1 MDATTSHRLT
11 FRQKIRLAAGVFVIY
26 WPIRIFF
33 NANGWNWPFVQDAW
47 KIWLFE
53 IPLTILFFVGWLS
66 VTEWLEEKLFNRSGR
81 EFLITTNWAAQLATL
96 LVAGALAIL
105 FNLIFHTVTHQ
116 IYGRVARQETRLK
129 LGEDLDT
136 LPMPPRRLPDRPP
149 RPNRDR
155 RRNANNGLT
164 IMAMLMAY
172 YLAANRRG
180 YSQFAQLRIQAEE
193 LGKEAAQAQ
202 FTALR
207 NQVNPHFLFNSL
219 SILSSLVEVDPK
231 LSVQFINR
239 LSKAYR
245 YILEQRDA
253 ERIQLRTELDFIESY
268 TFLLRIRFDERLQ
281 VHIDVPEADRDRYQI
296 APLTLQLLVENAV
309 KHNRMSD
316 EEPLIVRIDREG
328 DYLRVANPLQPRPQL
343 EESTGVGLTNIVNR
357 YRLLS
362 TQPVWVGEVEGVFM
376 VKIPL
381 LT

>member
-1 MDATTSHRLT
+1 MDATSPHRLT
-11 FRQKIRLAAGVFVIY
+11 LTQKIRLAAGVFIIY
-26 WPIRIFF
+26 WPIRIYY
-33 NANGWNWPFVQDAW
+33 NMNGWNWSFVQDAW
-47 KIWLFE
+47 KLWLIE

-66 VTEWLEEKLFNRSGR
+66 ITEWLEERIFNRSGR
-81 EFLITTNWAAQLATL
+81 EFLVTMNWVSQLATL
-96 LVAGALAIL
+96 LVAGALAVL
-105 FNLIFHTVTHQ
+105 FNGIFHTITRQ
-116 IYGRVARQETRLK
+116 IYGHVARQETRVK
-129 LGEDLDT
+129 LGEDTDPF
-136 LPMPPRRLPDRPP
+136 PMRRRGPRPLRPDRH
-149 RPNRDR
+149 
-155 RRNANNGLT
+155 RNANNGLT

-180 YSQFAQLRIQAEE
+180 YSQLARLRIQAEE

-219 SILSSLVEVDPK
+219 SILSSLVEVDAK

-268 TFLLRIRFDERLQ
+268 TFLLHIRFDERLQ
-281 VHIDVPEADRDRYQI
+281 VHINLPEADRDRYQI

-316 EEPLIVRIDREG
+316 EEPLIVRIDRED
-328 DYLRVANPLQPRPQL
+328 DYLRVANPIQPRPRM

-362 TQPVWVGEVEGVFM
+362 NESVWIGEVDDEFV
-376 VKIPL
+376 VRIPL
-381 LT
+381 LL

>member
-1 MDATTSHRLT
+1 MDSTSSHTLT
-11 FRQKIRLAAGVFVIY
+11 LKQKALLAAGVFAIY
-26 WPIRIFF
+26 WPIRIYY
-33 NANGWNWPFVQDAW
+33 NINEWDWSFVQGAW
-47 KIWLFE
+47 GLWLIE
-53 IPLTILFFVGWLS
+53 IPLTILFFIGWLS

-81 EFLITTNWAAQLATL
+81 EFLINMNWSAQLATL
-96 LVAGALAIL
+96 LVAVTLALVFNTVFHAI
-105 FNLIFHTVTHQ
+105 THQ
-116 IYGRVARQETRLK
+116 IYGHVARQEIRQK
-129 LGEDLDT
+129 LGEV
-136 LPMPPRRLPDRPP
+136 PEPRREPRSPMRPDR
-149 RPNRDR
+149 RQK
-155 RRNANNGLT
+155 ANNGLT

-180 YSQFAQLRIQAEE
+180 YSQLALLRIQAEE

-202 FTALR
+202 FMALR

-253 ERIQLRTELDFIESY
+253 ERLPLRTELDFIESY

-281 VHIDVPEADRDRYQI
+281 VHINVPDADRDRYQI

-316 EEPLIVRIDREG
+316 EEPLIVTIDIED
-328 DYLRVANPLQPRPQL
+328 DYLRIMNRLQPRPRM

-357 YRLLS
+357 YRLLTS
-362 TQPVWVGEVEGVFM
+362 KPVWVGESEGAFVI
-376 VKIPL
+376 KIPL
-381 LT
+381 LKSEKENA

>member
-1 MDATTSHRLT
+1 MDAVSSHRLT
-11 FRQKIRLAAGVFVIY
+11 FTQKVRLAAGVFIIY
-26 WPIRIFF
+26 WPIRIYY
-33 NANGWNWPFVQDAW
+33 NMNGWNWTFAQDAW
-47 KIWLFE
+47 RLWLIE

-81 EFLITTNWAAQLATL
+81 DFLITMNWRSQLATL
-96 LVAGALAIL
+96 LVAGALAVL
-105 FNLIFHTVTHQ
+105 FNLIFHTITRQ
-116 IYGRVARQETRLK
+116 IYGHVVRRETQLK
-129 LGEDLDT
+129 LGEDVDSGFPRREL
-136 LPMPPRRLPDRPP
+136 RRLPRPDRH
-149 RPNRDR
+149 
-155 RRNANNGLT
+155 RNANNALT

-180 YSQFAQLRIQAEE
+180 YSQLAQLRIQAEE

-219 SILSSLVEVDPK
+219 SILASLVEVDAR

-268 TFLLRIRFDERLQ
+268 TFLLRIRFDDRLQ
-281 VHIDVPEADRDRYQI
+281 VHIDLPEADRDRYQI

-316 EEPLIVRIDREG
+316 EEPLIVRIDRQD
-328 DYLRVANPLQPRPQL
+328 DYLRVANPLQPRPSL

-362 TQPVWVGEVEGVFM
+362 SQPVWVGEIDGEFV

-381 LT
+381 LKGD

>member
-1 MDATTSHRLT
+1 MDSTSSHTLT
-11 FRQKIRLAAGVFVIY
+11 LKQKALLAAGVFAIY
-26 WPIRIFF
+26 WPIRIYYNINEWSWSF
-33 NANGWNWPFVQDAW
+33 AKEAW
-47 KIWLFE
+47 KIWLIE
-53 IPLTILFFVGWLS
+53 IPLTILFFIGWLS

-81 EFLITTNWAAQLATL
+81 EFFINMNWSSQLATL
-96 LVAGALAIL
+96 LVAVTLAAV
-105 FNLIFHTVTHQ
+105 FNVVFHTITHQ
-116 IYGRVARQETRLK
+116 IYGHVARKEIRQK
-129 LGEDLDT
+129 LGEFSESRRE
-136 LPMPPRRLPDRPP
+136 PRSPTRPDR
-149 RPNRDR
+149 RQK
-155 RRNANNGLT
+155 ANNGLT

-180 YSQFAQLRIQAEE
+180 YNQFAQLRIKAEE

-202 FTALR
+202 FSALR

-219 SILSSLVEVDPK
+219 SILSSLVEVDAK

-253 ERIQLRTELDFIESY
+253 ERVPLRTELDFIDSY

-281 VHIDVPEADRDRYQI
+281 VHINVTEGDRDRFQI

-316 EEPLIVRIDREG
+316 EEPLIVTIDRQD
-328 DYLRVANPLQPRPQL
+328 DYLRVTNPLQPRPRM

-362 TQPVWVGEVEGVFM
+362 DKPVWVGESEGAFV

-381 LT
+381 LKSE

>member
-1 MDATTSHRLT
+1 MDATSPHRLT
-11 FRQKIRLAAGVFVIY
+11 FRQKIRLATGVFLIY

-33 NANGWNWPFVQDAW
+33 NANGWNWSFVQDVW

-81 EFLITTNWAAQLATL
+81 EFLITTNWASQLATL
-96 LVAGALAIL
+96 LAAGALAVL
-105 FNLIFHTVTHQ
+105 FNMMFHTITHQ
-116 IYGRVARQETRLK
+116 IYGRVARQETRVK
-129 LGEDLDT
+129 LGEDVDA
-136 LPMPPRRLPDRPP
+136 PHRGPGRPP
-149 RPNRDR
+149 RPDRDR

-202 FTALR
+202 FSALR

-231 LSVQFINR
+231 LSVQFINQ
-239 LSKAYR
+239 LSKSYR

-253 ERIQLRTELDFIESY
+253 ERIQLRTELEFIESY
-268 TFLLRIRFDERLQ
+268 TFLLRIRFDERLR

-296 APLTLQLLVENAV
+296 APLTLQLLIENAV

-328 DYLRVANPLQPRPQL
+328 DYLRVVNPLQPRPQL
-343 EESTGVGLTNIVNR
+343 EESTGVGLANIVNR

-362 TQPVWVGEVEGVFM
+362 TQPVWVGETDGAFV

-381 LT
+381 LKNDE

>member
-1 MDATTSHRLT
+1 MDSTSSHTLT
-11 FRQKIRLAAGVFVIY
+11 LKQKALLAAGVFAIY
-26 WPIRIFF
+26 WPIRIYY
-33 NANGWNWPFVQDAW
+33 NINEWDWGFVRGAW
-47 KIWLFE
+47 GIWLIE
-53 IPLTILFFVGWLS
+53 IPLTILFFIGWLS

-81 EFLITTNWAAQLATL
+81 EFFINMNWSSQLATL
-96 LVAGALAIL
+96 LVAVTLAAV
-105 FNLIFHTVTHQ
+105 FNVVFHTITHQ
-116 IYGRVARQETRLK
+116 IYGHVARKEIRQK
-129 LGEDLDT
+129 LGEFSESRRE
-136 LPMPPRRLPDRPP
+136 PRSPARPDR
-149 RPNRDR
+149 RQK
-155 RRNANNGLT
+155 ANNGLT

-180 YSQFAQLRIQAEE
+180 YNQFAQLRIKAEE

-202 FTALR
+202 FSALR

-219 SILSSLVEVDPK
+219 SILSSLVEVDAK

-253 ERIQLRTELDFIESY
+253 ERVPLRTELDFIESY

-281 VHIDVPEADRDRYQI
+281 VHINVTEGDRDRFQI

-316 EEPLIVRIDREG
+316 EEPLIVTIDRQD
-328 DYLRVANPLQPRPQL
+328 DYLRVTNPLQPRPRM

-362 TQPVWVGEVEGVFM
+362 NKPVWVGESEGAFV

-381 LT
+381 LKSE

>member
-1 MDATTSHRLT
+1 
-11 FRQKIRLAAGVFVIY
+11 
-26 WPIRIFF
+26 
-33 NANGWNWPFVQDAW
+33 
-47 KIWLFE
+47 
-53 IPLTILFFVGWLS
+53 
-66 VTEWLEEKLFNRSGR
+66 
-81 EFLITTNWAAQLATL
+81 
-96 LVAGALAIL
+96 
-105 FNLIFHTVTHQ
+105 
-116 IYGRVARQETRLK
+116 
-129 LGEDLDT
+129 
-136 LPMPPRRLPDRPP
+136 
-149 RPNRDR
+149 
-155 RRNANNGLT
+155 
-164 IMAMLMAY
+164 MAMLMAY

-180 YSQFAQLRIQAEE
+180 YSQLARLRIQAEE

-219 SILSSLVEVDPK
+219 SILSSLVEVDAK

-268 TFLLRIRFDERLQ
+268 TFLLHIRFDERFQ
-281 VHIDVPEADRDRYQI
+281 VHINLPEADQDRYQI

-316 EEPLIVRIDREG
+316 EEPLIVRIDREN
-328 DYLRVANPLQPRPQL
+328 DYLRVANPIQPRPRM

-362 TQPVWVGEVEGVFM
+362 NQPVWIGEVDDEFV
-376 VKIPL
+376 VRIPL
-381 LT
+381 LL

>member
-1 MDATTSHRLT
+1 MRAAFAHRLS
-11 FRQKIRLAAGVFVIY
+11 FRQKVRLAAGVFLIY
-26 WPIRIFF
+26 WPIRIYY
-33 NANGWNWPFVQDAW
+33 NVNGWGWGFMQDVW
-47 KIWLFE
+47 RLWLVE

-81 EFLITTNWAAQLATL
+81 DFLVSMNWPSQLATL
-96 LVAGALAIL
+96 VVAGALAVL
-105 FNLIFHTVTHQ
+105 FNGLFHSITHQ
-116 IYGRVARQETRLK
+116 IYGRVVRHETQVK
-129 LGEDLDT
+129 LGQVADE
-136 LPMPPRRLPDRPP
+136 PVIRKEARRP
-149 RPNRDR
+149 DR
-155 RRNANNGLT
+155 RRNFNNGFT

-180 YSQFAQLRIQAEE
+180 YSQLAQLRIQAEE

-268 TFLLRIRFDERLQ
+268 TFLLRIRFDDRLQ
-281 VHIDVPEADRDRYQI
+281 VFIDVAEVDRDRYQI

-309 KHNRMSD
+309 KHNQMSD
-316 EEPLIVRIDREG
+316 EAPLIVRIDRQD
-328 DYLRVANPLQPRPQL
+328 DYLRISNPLQPRPQL

-357 YRLLS
+357 YRLL
-362 TQPVWVGEVEGVFM
+362 TNQLVWVGEIDGEFV

-381 LT
+381 LS